1 MRAALAQQLSGI
13 DGVELG
19 ELPDPV
25 PAAGQALIRVH
36 GAGVGPW
43 DVGFLGGGFP
53 GLALPFV
60 PGQEVAGVVE
70 AVGDGAGIQP
80 GERVYATL
88 FPAGGGF
95 AELAPASADRLAPMP
110 GKANFV
116 EAAGLVIG
124 AGTAYEGL
132 VDREGLQAGETVLI
146 TAAAGGVGSAA
157 VQIAAAV
164 GARVVAVASPSNHD
178 YLLSLGASEV
188 FDYHAAD
195 WAQQVRAVVPGGV
208 DLLFDGAGGQTV
220 IRPSML
226 SATAAGRFPSSCKA
240 LPFSWSGASPANHSL
255 PMAVGPGLSN
265 WPPWSMP
272 ANSARRPKRYCRS
285 TRPARRWRGSLPG
298 TLGARSRSKSADC
311 AQSGRLEAWVPRW
324 SLPGGRAHQ
333 GSASPRPQLGEL
345 VGGIAQRG
353 RRSASSAGSIPV
365 RLRHHHERA
374 TEQKS
379 SEDELLAAVDVVGRA
394 GERRVGHHVD
404 GERGDVGGA
413 DDAADRQCRPQL
425 IAAFLESIAEQ

>member
-1 MRAALAQQLSGI
+1 MRAVLAQQLSGI
-13 DGVELG
+13 DSVELG

-53 GLALPFV
+53 GIALPFV

-70 AVGDGAGIQP
+70 AVGDGAGVQP
-80 GERVYATL
+80 GERVYAVL

-95 AELAPASADRLAPMP
+95 AELALASADRLAPMP

-132 VDREGLQAGETVLI
+132 IDRGRLQAGETVLI

-157 VQIAAAV
+157 TQIAVAV
-164 GARVVAVASPSNHD
+164 GARVVAVASPANHD

-208 DLLFDGAGGQTV
+208 DLLFDGAGGQT
-220 IRPSML
+220 RDQ
-226 SATAAGRFPSSCKA
+226 A
-240 LPFSWSGASPANHSL
+240 LD
-255 PMAVGPGLSN
+255 AV
-265 WPPWSMP
+265 
-272 ANSARRPKRYCRS
+272 R
-285 TRPARRWRGSLPG
+285 
-298 TLGARSRSKSADC
+298 D
-311 AQSGRLEAWVPRW
+311 
-324 SLPGGRAHQ
+324 GGRAISTVLQ
-333 GSASPRPQLGEL
+333 GTPLQRERGITGESFAAHGGRPRLEQLAALVDAGKLRPQAETVLPLDQAREAL
-345 VGGIAQRG
+345 ARVATRHTRG
-353 RRSASSAGSIPV
+353 KIVLQIG
-365 RLRHHHERA
+365 
-374 TEQKS
+374 
-379 SEDELLAAVDVVGRA
+379 
-394 GERRVGHHVD
+394 
-404 GERGDVGGA
+404 
-413 DDAADRQCRPQL
+413 
-425 IAAFLESIAEQ
+425 

>member
-13 DGVELG
+13 DSVELG
-19 ELPDPV
+19 ELPDPA

-60 PGQEVAGVVE
+60 PGQEVAGLVE
-70 AVGDGAGIQP
+70 AVGDGAGVQP
-80 GERVYATL
+80 GERVYAVL

-95 AELAPASADRLAPMP
+95 AELALASADRLAPMP
-110 GKANFV
+110 AKANFV

-132 VDREGLQAGETVLI
+132 VNRGRLQAGETVLI

-195 WAQQVRAVVPGGV
+195 WAQQVRAVVSGGV
-208 DLLFDGAGGQTV
+208 NLLFDGAGGQT
-220 IRPSML
+220 RDQ
-226 SATAAGRFPSSCKA
+226 A
-240 LPFSWSGASPANHSL
+240 LD
-255 PMAVGPGLSN
+255 AVH
-265 WPPWSMP
+265 
-272 ANSARRPKRYCRS
+272 
-285 TRPARRWRGSLPG
+285 
-298 TLGARSRSKSADC
+298 D
-311 AQSGRLEAWVPRW
+311 
-324 SLPGGRAHQ
+324 GGRAISIVLQ
-333 GSASPRPQLGEL
+333 GTPLQPERGITGESFAAHGGRPRLEQLATLVDAGKLRPQAETVLPLDQAREALARVAARHTRGK
-345 VGGIAQRG
+345 IALQI
-353 RRSASSAGSIPV
+353 S
-365 RLRHHHERA
+365 
-374 TEQKS
+374 
-379 SEDELLAAVDVVGRA
+379 
-394 GERRVGHHVD
+394 
-404 GERGDVGGA
+404 
-413 DDAADRQCRPQL
+413 
-425 IAAFLESIAEQ
+425 